1 MREITIGELCTAGID
16 LYDCR
21 RNMPTVSHEKNMSN
35 LIDNVLNPLVNQF
48 PDAEI
53 MFGYI
58 STSISSQYYGT
69 LMGSHR
75 QGKAA
80 AIWWIGDDLDIEQS
94 IYVMYRWIVDNLQFN
109 MLDIYDTYIDI
120 SYDERYN
127 YRIVNNLSIIHNED
141 IASGVVRD

>member
-1 MREITIGELCTAGID
+1 MREIIIAELCTAGID
-16 LYDCR
+16 LQDCR
-21 RNMPTVSHEKNMSN
+21 RNMPSVSHEKNMSN

-58 STSISSQYYGT
+58 SPSISSRYHGT

-75 QGKAA
+75 QGRAA

-94 IYVMYRWIVDNLQFN
+94 IRAMYEWIVENLQFN

-120 SYDERYN
+120 SFDERYN
-127 YRIVNNLSIIHNED
+127 YRIVNNLSIVHNED

>member
-1 MREITIGELCTAGID
+1 MREITIGDLITAGID
-16 LYDCR
+16 RRDCM
-21 RNMPTVSHEKNMSN
+21 RNMPTESHKANMSS

-48 PDAEI
+48 PTMEI
-53 MFGYI
+53 IHGYI
-58 STSISSQYYGT
+58 SQSISSQYYGT
-69 LMGSHR
+69 LMGSHK
-75 QGKAA
+75 QGRAA
-80 AIWWIGDDLDIEQS
+80 AIWWCGDEINIERS

-127 YRIVNNLSIIHNED
+127 YRIVNNLGIVHNKD